1 VSARRA
7 CGLLEL
13 ARSSFYYASQPSEDG
28 PLREAL
34 RQKAAQRR
42 RFGYRRLTVLLRR
55 EGWTVNHKRV
65 FRIYQEER
73 LQVRRRIKKHTAKW
87 RGDKPTAPTRINQ
100 RWSLDFVSDQLADGR
115 RLRVLTVVDDY
126 TRECLALETDTSLS
140 GRRVARVLEQLRQQR
155 GLPERLLT
163 DNGPEFTSR
172 ALDAWAYARGVTQQF
187 IEPGK
192 PVQNAYVESFN
203 GKLRDECLNEHW
215 FVALDRAREI
225 IETWRRDYNEA
236 RPHSGLGQR
245 TPAEFAAAA
254 SPLGGCD
261 EERIEQQHNQKVK
274 DRQDSNST
282 LSS

>member
-1 VSARRA
+1 MS
-7 CGLLEL
+7 LS
-13 ARSSFYYASQPSEDG
+13 RSSFYYEAESSDDG
-28 PLREAL
+28 PLRVAL
-34 RQKAAQRR
+34 REKAAQRR

-55 EGWTVNHKRV
+55 DGWTVNHKRV
-65 FRIYQEER
+65 YRLYQEER

-87 RGDKPTAPTRINQ
+87 RGDKPVTPTRINQ

-115 RLRVLTVVDDY
+115 RLRVLAVVDDY

-140 GRRVARVLEQLRQQR
+140 GRRVARVLEQLRHSR

-172 ALDAWAYARGVTQQF
+172 ALDGWAYARGVTLQF

-215 FVALDRAREI
+215 FTGLEDARQI
-225 IETWRRDYNEA
+225 IEEWRRDYNET
-236 RPHSGLGQR
+236 RPPSSLGQLS
-245 TPAEFAAAA
+245 PAQFAVAARR
-254 SPLGGCD
+254 PLGGGYG
-261 EERIEQQHNQKVK
+261 ERIEQQHNREVK
-274 DRQDSNST
+274 DHQDSNSA